1 MKNRFMLCVLVF
13 GLASASVLAAAKT
26 GDQPATVVSVERLDN
41 PSSSD
46 HAGSNPSDVP
56 LQSESYSYD
65 IRIRVGSAVYR
76 TRYDSA
82 LDYLPAGFATNRPIQ
97 VNLMKHV
104 AYVTLPDDRAVRM
117 TVESRRGILDT
128 SRQAGN

>member
-1 MKNRFMLCVLVF
+1 MKNRFMLCVLAFVAAA
-13 GLASASVLAAAKT
+13 ASGLAAAKT
-26 GDQPATVVSVERLDN
+26 GDQPATVVSVERHDN
-41 PSSSD
+41 PSSFD
-46 HAGSNPSDVP
+46 YAGSNPSDGP
-56 LQSESYSYD
+56 LQSENYSYD

-76 TRYDSA
+76 TRYDSV
-82 LDYLPAGFATNRPIQ
+82 LDYLPAVFATNRPIQ

-117 TVESRRGILDT
+117 TVESRRNVPDT